1 MTTNTRAISLTL
13 SPIEAVVEESFLR
26 LIDQQMSRSS
36 FPEAAGAF
44 RAWVS
49 NGRSEEYRPLP
60 YLLSRAAELTACEHF
75 GVLLGKTWDAD
86 SYREFSST
94 ALKAPTIR
102 EALIHLTADSNS
114 RGGAGVMELHA
125 GKAACLRYIIVD
137 PTVDTSAIIS
147 DVAMAITMRMMGELC
162 GSGWL
167 PELVE
172 LSRRRPRDCHPYKS
186 TFKCPIAFNSTVA
199 AIYFDGKWLDQ
210 PPVARRFNA
219 GQGPARPTPMAAT
232 MPERVVLQLS
242 RGFARGGAASASEVA
257 RCFGI
262 CERTLQRELTKAD
275 SSYRSLSADVQF
287 GVAKRLL
294 RDTDMPVTDIA
305 LALGYADASVL
316 TRAFTRWAGICPS
329 DWRLASARESP
340 HNRAALGR
348 TQQVDTSPNRSG
360 VNA

>member
-13 SPIEAVVEESFLR
+13 SPIESVVDESFLM
-26 LIDQQMSRSS
+26 LIDQQMNCSS

-60 YLLSRAAELTACEHF
+60 HLLSRAAELTACEHF

-102 EALIHLTADSNS
+102 EALIHLTADFNS
-114 RGGAGVMELHA
+114 RGGAGVLELHA
-125 GKAACLRYIIVD
+125 GKAACLRYVIVD
-137 PTVDTSAIIS
+137 PTVDTGAIIS
-147 DVAMAITMRMMGELC
+147 DAAMAITMRMMGELC
-162 GSGWL
+162 GPGWQ

-172 LSRRRPRDCHPYKS
+172 LSRRKPRDCHPYNS

-210 PPVARRFNA
+210 PPVARRFDA
-219 GQGPARPTPMAAT
+219 GQGLAQPTPIAAT
-232 MPERVVLQLS
+232 MPERVILQLS
-242 RGFARGGAASASEVA
+242 RGIARGVAVSASEVA

-262 CERTLQRELTKAD
+262 CERTLQRELIKAD
-275 SSYRSLSADVQF
+275 SSYRSLLADVQF

-305 LALGYADASVL
+305 LTLCYADVSVL

-329 DWRLASARESP
+329 DWRLASAREIP
-340 HNRAALGR
+340 RALAGFGHAEPDR
-348 TQQVDTSPNRSG
+348 FISQPCRR
-360 VNA
+360 